1 MESNFDIKQD
11 IHKKYNEQ
19 LKEIIQGKPQKKIIT
34 IRKTKK
40 KRPLSIDEV
49 KENVVINEDKK
60 EPLKITGR
68 LNEKFIDLLDEL
80 STLMAKRGENIRAG
94 AYKKAQESIMLHQS
108 EINETNYQEL
118 SSLPRIGN
126 TIIQKFKEY
135 IETGTLRLLE
145 RERANP
151 ENIFSD
157 IFGIGPKKAKNLVEK
172 GITSI
177 QQLREKQDEMLNDLQ
192 KTGLKYYEDIIQRIP
207 RSEIDEYKNIFDE
220 SFNKLKH
227 DDANMEIV
235 GSYRRG
241 AKTSG
246 DIDVI
251 ITSNEKDIFKN
262 FIDNLLEQKIIV
274 ELLTR
279 GATKSLVIT
288 KLPGKQYARRV
299 DFLYTSKEEFP
310 FAILY
315 FTGSKTFNTVMRG
328 RALSL
333 GYSLNEHGLYAMD
346 GKKKGS
352 KIDKLFS
359 NEKDIFQFLKMEYKE
374 PYERIDG
381 RSVVPLDGS
390 PPLEIPHIL
399 ENPQIIEKENNNE
412 TIVIENNKTIKK
424 MEKERIKDLEKT
436 RKKQIKDMEK
446 KEKEEIQLMKKKEK
460 EQEKERKKKEKE
472 EEKTRKKREKEEEKT
487 RKKRQKEEN
496 KIEKKLKKIN
506 VTKKIMVKTRSG
518 KNTKKCNV
526 VPININTNDSILD
539 VIQNYKDGGI
549 SILDNINEETLNK
562 MLQKTNDVYR
572 NLGPNEQPLISDNQY
587 DILEDYIKE
596 KYPKNQVVGKIGAPV
611 EKNKVKLPY
620 EMASMDKI
628 KPDTKALSNWRLKYN
643 GPYVLSC
650 KLDGVSGLY
659 TTENNKL
666 ALYTRGN
673 GKIGQDVTH
682 FIPYLKLPKKE
693 NIVVRGE
700 FIMKKNIFQ
709 SKYQDKFANARN
721 LIAGTVNR
729 VTVNNTVDD
738 MEFVAYEV
746 IKPEIKPSEQMTL
759 LDEMGFITVKNEM
772 RETMTNEDL
781 SKLLVD
787 WRANYE
793 YEIDGVIV
801 TDDKIYNRKSGN
813 PDHSFAFKMVLSDQ
827 MAEAKVLDVEWNA
840 SKDGYLKPKVR
851 IEPVKLGGVTIE
863 KATGFNASFIES
875 NNIGVGALIEIIRS
889 GDVIPYIRSVIT
901 PSEKPLMPNVP
912 YIWNNTH
919 VDILLENK
927 NDDENVR
934 SKNIAGF
941 FKGIDV
947 DGLGDK
953 NVNKIIDAGFDNVPK
968 IIKMTKEQLLTI
980 DGFKEKMAM
989 KIHDGIQKKV
999 ENASL
1004 SKIMAVSNMFG
1015 RGFSDKKIDL
1025 ILEEYPD
1032 ILTSSDE
1039 SKTKIEKLSNVK
1051 GMASKT
1057 AEAFVGK
1064 IPDFL
1069 GFLQE
1074 CSLEKKLELTK
1085 TQLHP
1090 KINIDHILYK
1100 KSIVMSGTREKE
1112 LENFLK
1118 GVGANLGSSVT
1129 SKTFALITPDPNSD
1143 TGKVVNAKKLNISI
1157 YTPNEFKG
1165 KFM

>member
-11 IHKKYNEQ
+11 IEKKYNEK
-19 LKEIIQGKPQKKIIT
+19 LKQIIQGVPAKKIIT

-40 KRPLSIDEV
+40 KRPLSIDELR
-49 KENVVINEDKK
+49 ENVIIEENKK

-80 STLMAKRGENIRAG
+80 STLMTKRGENIRAG
-94 AYKKAQESIMLHQS
+94 AYKKAQESIMLHPN
-108 EINETNYQEL
+108 EINEKNYQEL

-126 TIIQKFKEY
+126 TIIEKFKEY

-177 QQLREKQDEMLNDLQ
+177 QQLRENQEDVLNDLQ
-192 KTGLKYYEDIIQRIP
+192 KTGLKYYENILQRIP

-227 DDANMEIV
+227 EDANMEIV

-251 ITSNEKDIFKN
+251 ITSNEKDIFRN
-262 FIDNLLEQKIIV
+262 FIDDLLKKKIIV
-274 ELLTR
+274 EVLTR
-279 GATKSLVIT
+279 GASKSLVIT

-299 DFLYTSKEEFP
+299 DFLYTTKEEFP

-328 RALSL
+328 RALTL
-333 GYSLNEHGLYAMD
+333 GYSLNEHGMYAMD

-352 KIDKLFS
+352 KIDNLFS
-359 NEKDIFQFLKMEYKE
+359 SEKDIFQFLKMEYKE
-374 PYERIDG
+374 PYERVDG
-381 RSVVPLDGS
+381 RSVIPLAGS
-390 PPLEIPHIL
+390 PPLEIEIVVD
-399 ENPQIIEKENNNE
+399 NPEKIKKEKENNDE
-412 TIVIENNKTIKK
+412 IQVENNKTIKK
-424 MEKERIKDLEKT
+424 KEKQRIRELEKT
-436 RKKQIKDMEK
+436 RKKQIKELQK

-460 EQEKERKKKEKE
+460 DQEKERKKKEKE
-472 EEKTRKKREKEEEKT
+472 EEKTRKKREKEK
-487 RKKRQKEEN
+487 N
-496 KIEKKLKKIN
+496 KIEKKLKKLN
-506 VTKKIMVKTRSG
+506 GTKKIMVKTRSG
-518 KNTKKCNV
+518 KNSKKCTI

-549 SILDNINEETLNK
+549 SILENINEETLNK

-572 NLGPNEQPLISDNQY
+572 NLGPNEQPLITDNQY

-666 ALYTRGN
+666 SLYTRGN
-673 GKIGQDVTH
+673 GKVGQDVTH
-682 FIPYLKLPKKE
+682 FIPYLNLPKRE

-700 FIMKKNIFQ
+700 FIMKKKIFQ

-729 VTVNNTVDD
+729 ITVNNTVDD
-738 MEFVAYEV
+738 MDFVAYEV
-746 IKPEIKPSEQMTL
+746 IKPEIKPSEQMKL
-759 LDEMGFITVKNEM
+759 LNEMGFITVKNEM

-787 WRANYE
+787 WRANYD

-801 TDDKIYNRKSGN
+801 TDDKIYKRKSGN

-827 MAEAKVLDVEWNA
+827 VAEAKVLDVEWNA

-901 PSEKPLMPNVP
+901 PSEQPLMPNVP

-919 VDILLENK
+919 VDILLKNK

-934 SKNIAGF
+934 NKNIAGF

-953 NVNKIIDAGFDNVPK
+953 NVNKIVDAGFDNVPK

-989 KIHDGIQKKV
+989 KLHDGIEKKV
-999 ENASL
+999 KNASL

-1015 RGFSDKKIDL
+1015 RGFSDKKIEL

-1032 ILTSSDE
+1032 ILTSPEE
-1039 SKTKIEKLSNVK
+1039 SKIKIEKLSNVK

-1057 AEAFVGK
+1057 AQAFVEK

-1118 GVGANLGSSVT
+1118 EVGANLGSSVT

-1157 YTPNEFKG
+1157 YSPNEFKG

>member
-11 IHKKYNEQ
+11 IEKKYNDQ
-19 LKEIIQGKPQKKIIT
+19 LKQIIQGAPAKKIIT

-40 KRPLSIDEV
+40 KRPLSIDELR
-49 KENVVINEDKK
+49 ENVNTEDNKK
-60 EPLKITGR
+60 ESLKITGR
-68 LNEKFIDLLDEL
+68 LNEKFIDLLDEI
-80 STLMAKRGENIRAG
+80 STLMTKRGENIRAG
-94 AYKKAQESIMLHQS
+94 AYKKAQESIMLHS
-108 EINETNYQEL
+108 NEINETNYQEL

-135 IETGTLRLLE
+135 IQTGTLRLLE

-177 QQLREKQDEMLNDLQ
+177 QELREKQEDVLNDLQ
-192 KTGLKYYEDIIQRIP
+192 KTGLKYYEDILQRIP

-227 DDANMEIV
+227 EDANMEIV

-262 FIDNLLEQKIIV
+262 FIDDLLEKKIIV
-274 ELLTR
+274 EVLTR
-279 GATKSLVIT
+279 GASKSLVIT

-299 DFLYTSKEEFP
+299 DFLYTTKEEFP

-328 RALSL
+328 RALTL
-333 GYSLNEHGLYAMD
+333 GYSLNEHGMYAMD

-352 KIDKLFS
+352 KIDNLFS
-359 NEKDIFQFLKMEYKE
+359 SEKDIFQFLKMEYKE
-374 PYERIDG
+374 PYERVDG
-381 RSVVPLDGS
+381 RSVIPLEGS
-390 PPLEIPHIL
+390 PPLEIQPIID
-399 ENPQIIEKENNNE
+399 NPQKIEKEKENKDE
-412 TIVIENNKTIKK
+412 IQVENNKTIKK
-424 MEKERIKDLEKT
+424 KEKQRIREVEKT
-436 RKKQIKDMEK
+436 RKKQIKELQK

-460 EQEKERKKKEKE
+460 DQEKERKKK
-472 EEKTRKKREKEEEKT
+472 EKEEEKT

-496 KIEKKLKKIN
+496 KIEKKLKKMN

-518 KNTKKCNV
+518 KNTKKCSV

-549 SILDNINEETLNK
+549 SILENINEETLNK

-611 EKNKVKLPY
+611 EKNKVTLPY

-673 GKIGQDVTH
+673 GKVGQDVTH

-700 FIMKKNIFQ
+700 FIMKKKIFQ

-729 VTVNNTVDD
+729 VTINNTVDD
-738 MEFVAYEV
+738 MDFVAYEV
-746 IKPEIKPSEQMTL
+746 IKPEIKPSEQMKL
-759 LDEMGFITVKNEM
+759 LDEMGFITVKNEI

-787 WRANYE
+787 WRANYD

-801 TDDKIYNRKSGN
+801 TDDKIYKRKSGN

-889 GDVIPYIRSVIT
+889 GDVIPYIRSIIT
-901 PSEKPLMPNVP
+901 PSEQPLMPNVP

-934 SKNIAGF
+934 NKNIAGF

-953 NVNKIIDAGFDNVPK
+953 NVNKIVDAGFDNVPK

-1025 ILEEYPD
+1025 VLEEYPD

-1039 SKTKIEKLSNVK
+1039 SKIKIEKLSNVK

-1057 AEAFVGK
+1057 AQAFVEK

-1118 GVGANLGSSVT
+1118 DVGANLGSSVT

-1157 YTPNEFKG
+1157 YTPNGFKR